1 MFGESMNDRND
12 PFFASQ
18 HSIELLNQLMVVLEH
33 LRNAQELTLVGVYA
47 DILFLFVDL
56 DAK

>member
-18 HSIELLNQLMVVLEH
+18 RSIELLNKFMIVLKH
-33 LRNAQELTLVGVYA
+33 LRNAQKLTLVGIDA
-47 DILFLFVDL
+47 DIFLLFIDL